1 MVKKRLYL
9 FVLFLFVSLL
19 SVFAQRHLV
28 EYELAPRPIVITEK
42 LKNSEEVKYHNQ
54 LKLSVLLEFDHT
66 GYTFKVDDK
75 EFENLSRSGDF
86 RYSRKRSALIIGQYY
101 QLYYNANDNVLCLYW
116 DSWKSRNPEVFDWIL
131 TNETAE
137 INGYRVYKAYVD
149 VPYISAKGVNRINNV
164 VAWYCPDIPYG
175 YSPLGYHGLPGL
187 VLSLESIGNKYIAK
201 KIVFNVSKEAII
213 PPKEYNKLKKQALKS
228 K

>member
-1 MVKKRLYL
+1 MVKKRLCL

-28 EYELAPRPIVITEK
+28 EYELTPRPIPITEK
-42 LKNSEEVKYHNQ
+42 NKDDEKIKYHNQ
-54 LKLSVLLEFDHT
+54 LKLSVLLEFDHI
-66 GYTFKVDDK
+66 GYMFKVNDK
-75 EFENLSRSGDF
+75 EFQDVSNFEYYG
-86 RYSRKRSALIIGQYY
+86 KRLGLIIGKYE

-149 VPYISAKGVNRINNV
+149 VPYINRFGETRINNI

-187 VLSLESIGNKYIAK
+187 VLSLESVRNKYIAK
-201 KIVFNVSKEAII
+201 KIVFNASKEAII
-213 PPKEYNKLKKQALKS
+213 SPKEYNKLKEQALKS

>member
-28 EYELAPRPIVITEK
+28 EYELTPRPIPIVEINK
-42 LKNSEEVKYHNQ
+42 DSEEVAYINK
-54 LKLSVLLEFDHT
+54 LKMSFLLEFDNT
-66 GYTFKVDDK
+66 GYTFKVNDK
-75 EFENLSRSGDF
+75 EFENISRF
-86 RYSRKRSALIIGQYY
+86 EYSAKRSALVIGKYDE
-101 QLYYNANDNVLCLYW
+101 LYYNANDNILCLYW
-116 DSWKSRNPEVFDWIL
+116 DSWKSRKQEAFDWIL

-137 INGYRVYKAYVD
+137 INGYKVYKAYVD
-149 VPYISAKGVNRINNV
+149 IPYINRVGETRINNV

-187 VLSLESIGNKYIAK
+187 VLALESVRNKYIAK
-201 KIVFNVSKEAII
+201 KIVFNASKETLT
-213 PPKEYNKLKKQALKS
+213 PPKNYEKLKEEALKS

>member
-1 MVKKRLYL
+1 MKQLLYLYL
-9 FVLFLFVSLL
+9 FIFPL

-28 EYELAPRPIVITEK
+28 EYELTPRPIVITEK
-42 LKNSEEVKYHNQ
+42 NKDDEKVKYHNQ

-66 GYTFKVDDK
+66 GYTFKVNDK

-86 RYSRKRSALIIGQYY
+86 RYSRKRIALIAGQYY
-101 QLYYNANDNVLCLYW
+101 QLYYNIKDDVLCSYW
-116 DSWKSRNPEVFDWIL
+116 DSWKGGKQDTFDWIL

-164 VAWYCPDIPYG
+164 VAWYCPDIQYG

-187 VLSLESIGNKYIAK
+187 VLSLESFGSKYVAK